1 MCDFH
6 IELQTTEKKSSYTQ
20 EIGWFNL
27 GEHIYISSYICINR
41 YINCSFP
48 SFFLSPCTNF
58 FPACCSNSVLF
69 LINPPLAHVMH
80 ILYYRS
86 IMRTTLFYIIVVV
99 GVTTVV
105 NSSENESSRTRR
117 LLLDSTQESQ
127 IKGGFDAATNL
138 FDKMDKLDF
147 GGVTGAL
154 VGSVSSFL
162 GAVGPFVGLVLS
174 LFSGPSAE
182 YQLLKRM
189 FTQVEN
195 RFDKVDVQFAALRRQ
210 VRFVATQVHFTD
222 LESNIIAVQSGLKVL
237 SQVTNS
243 AGYRSESHEF
253 IHTYDRTYES
263 AGIKLYHAIIHGGA
277 LTGGLFHEFMTHSTY
292 DRKATQRFMIGTLN
306 LLMRASALEM
316 TYAQLK
322 HDPNLAIKRRN
333 WISHFTQVKSKMIAI
348 DNEVVK
354 HYHSQMVSDINT
366 FGTLHPKGSLSN
378 TDFSSQLFSKLTSK
392 VILKVIDHLTP
403 AS

>member
-1 MCDFH
+1 
-6 IELQTTEKKSSYTQ
+6 
-20 EIGWFNL
+20 
-27 GEHIYISSYICINR
+27 
-41 YINCSFP
+41 
-48 SFFLSPCTNF
+48 
-58 FPACCSNSVLF
+58 
-69 LINPPLAHVMH
+69 
-80 ILYYRS
+80 
-86 IMRTTLFYIIVVV
+86 MRTTLLYIIVAV
-99 GVTTVV
+99 GVTAVV
-105 NSSENESSRTRR
+105 NSSENESSRTKR

-127 IKGGFDAATNL
+127 IKGGFDAATHL

-174 LFSGPSAE
+174 LFSGASAE
-182 YQLLKRM
+182 YLLLKRM

-210 VRFVATQVHFTD
+210 VAFVATQVHFTD
-222 LESNIIAVQSGLKVL
+222 LESNIYAVQTELKVL

-263 AGIKLYHAIIHGGA
+263 SGIKLYHAIIHGGA
-277 LTGGLFHEFMTHSTY
+277 LTRGLFHEFMTHSTY
-292 DRKATQRFMIGTLN
+292 DRKATQHFMIGTLN
-306 LLMRASALEM
+306 LLMRASALEIA
-316 TYAQLK
+316 YAQLK

-333 WISHFTQVKSKMIAI
+333 WISYFTQVKSKMIAI

-354 HYHSQMVSDINT
+354 QYHTQMVIDVNT

-378 TDFSSQLFSKLTSK
+378 SEFSSQLFSKLISK
-392 VILKVIDHLTP
+392 VKHMVLVHQT
-403 AS
+403 ATSR

>member
-1 MCDFH
+1 
-6 IELQTTEKKSSYTQ
+6 
-20 EIGWFNL
+20 
-27 GEHIYISSYICINR
+27 
-41 YINCSFP
+41 
-48 SFFLSPCTNF
+48 
-58 FPACCSNSVLF
+58 
-69 LINPPLAHVMH
+69 MH
-80 ILYYRS
+80 LLYYRS
-86 IMRTTLFYIIVVV
+86 IMRTTLLYIIVAAV
-99 GVTTVV
+99 VTTVV
-105 NSSENESSRTRR
+105 NSSENESSRTKR

-127 IKGGFDAATNL
+127 IKGGFDAATHL

-182 YQLLKRM
+182 YLLLKRM

-195 RFDKVDVQFAALRRQ
+195 RFDQVDVQFAALRRQ

-253 IHTYDRTYES
+253 IHTFDRTYES
-263 AGIKLYHAIIHGGA
+263 SGIKLYNAIIHGGA
-277 LTGGLFHEFMTHSTY
+277 LSGGLFHEFMTHSTY

-322 HDPNLAIKRRN
+322 HDPNLTIKRRN
-333 WISHFTQVKSKMIAI
+333 WISHFTQVKSKMKAI

-354 HYHSQMVSDINT
+354 NYHSQMVRDINT
-366 FGTLHPKGSLSN
+366 TGTLHPKGSLSN
-378 TDFSSQLFSKLTSK
+378 ADFSSQLFSKLTSK
-392 VILKVIDHLTP
+392 VILKVIVHLTP
-403 AS
+403 AFYKV